1 MIGQRSNTMKRIF
14 TAIIACL
21 AWFALFASVSV
32 DDRHVAR
39 KWNDVAWSGRYI
51 FLIFRHFH
59 KSYCCGRAD
68 LLPFAGEFP
77 LGSFFCSAIATSGTT
92 LYIAIVGVVS
102 SLLLRNLWS
111 PAGPQ
116 KIADIALHDLVP
128 MGLVAASPSR
138 LDAIFVLR

>member
-21 AWFALFASVSV
+21 PWFALFASVSV

-39 KWNDVAWSGRYI
+39 NGMTLPGAVVTYFLFFAILTNLIVAVGLTCSI
-51 FLIFRHFH
+51 
-59 KSYCCGRAD
+59 
-68 LLPFAGEFP
+68 LLPNS

-92 LYIAIVGVVS
+92 LCIAIVGVVS
-102 SLLLRNLWS
+102 SLLLRNLRS
-111 PAGPQ
+111 PEGLQ
-116 KIADIALHDLVP
+116 KIADIVLHDLVP

-138 LDAIFVLR
+138 LDVSFVLR